1 MPDHQIVELLRD
13 ALKGIGAQLADI
25 RTNQRD
31 VQEQLVE
38 LRAAEERT
46 HTEIFGRLHAL
57 ELGRAEAPQG
67 ITLARIMPYTKYAW
81 PIVIVLVVL
90 WRDATPSTKRRALTA
105 AGFDINSAAS
115 ANEGRA
121 PASSTW
127 TWQTPG
133 HPR

>member
-31 VQEQLVE
+31 VQDQLRE
-38 LRAAEERT
+38 LTAAEERT

-57 ELGRAEAPQG
+57 EMQTATPQG

-90 WRDATPSTKRRALTA
+90 WRDATPNTKRRALTA
-105 AGFDINSAAS
+105 AGLDVNSAAS
-115 ANEGRA
+115 ANEWQT
-121 PASSTW
+121 PPSSTW

>member
-31 VQEQLVE
+31 VQDQLRE
-38 LRAAEERT
+38 LTAAEERT

-57 ELGRAEAPQG
+57 ELNRAEAPQG

-105 AGFDINSAAS
+105 AGFDVEAGAS
-115 ANEGRA
+115 WQAV
-121 PASSTW
+121 PSSTW
-127 TWQTPG
+127 TQQSPS
-133 HPR
+133 HQR

>member
-1 MPDHQIVELLRD
+1 MPDNQIVELLRD

-57 ELGRAEAPQG
+57 ELQSATPQG

-81 PIVIVLVVL
+81 PLVIVLVVL
-90 WRDATPSTKRRALTA
+90 WRDATPNTKRKALTA
-105 AGFDINSAAS
+105 AGLDVNSAAS
-115 ANEGRA
+115 ADEWRA

-127 TWQTPG
+127 TGQTPG

>member
-31 VQEQLVE
+31 VQDQLRE
-38 LRAAEERT
+38 LTAAEERT

-57 ELGRAEAPQG
+57 EMRDATPQG
-67 ITLARIMPYTKYAW
+67 VTLSKIMPYAKYAW
-81 PIVIVLVVL
+81 PIVIVLIVL
-90 WRDATPSTKRRALTA
+90 WRDATPTTKRRALTA
-105 AGFDINSAAS
+105 AGFDVNSAAS
-115 ANEGRA
+115 ANEWRA

>member
-13 ALKGIGAQLADI
+13 ALKGIGAQLTDI

-57 ELGRAEAPQG
+57 ELQSATPQG
-67 ITLARIMPYTKYAW
+67 ITLARIMPYAKYAW
-81 PIVIVLVVL
+81 PLVVVLFVL
-90 WRDATPSTKRRALTA
+90 WRDATPTTKRKALSA
-105 AGFDINSAAS
+105 AGLDVQAGAS
-115 ANEGRA
+115 WQA
-121 PASSTW
+121 PPSSTG
-127 TWQTPG
+127 TMPG